1 MKKNILI
8 TLLAA
13 LLLSS
18 CGEYNKLL
26 KSTDYEYKYEAA
38 KNYFAKGQY
47 NRAATLLNELIAIL
61 KGTDKAE
68 ESLYMLGMSYYNQKD
83 YQTAAQT
90 FIQYYNVYPRG
101 TFTELARFHAGKALY
116 LDTPEPRLD
125 QSGTYSAIQQLQMFM
140 EYFPQSSKKE
150 EAQNMIFAL
159 QDKLVMK
166 EYLSAKLYYNMGNYL
181 GNNYQACVI
190 TAQNAL
196 KDYPYTNLREDLS
209 ILILRAKYE
218 LAVYSVEDRRAER
231 YREAVD
237 ECYAFK
243 NEFPESKYMKEVD
256 RIFKEAQKMLGEGS
270 EEQKI
275 KTAEAQLGAAFLDA
289 RKYSDEIVSAANV
302 KASDISAKASAE
314 ISEQAVEISKLT
326 AEVNAISERFNRSI
340 DELHSSIAALAN
352 KMSVSAN
359 ELSKR
364 KNAPSFVPD
373 VSIKID
379 DENNITLQN
388 TVDDNSKKIEDGF
401 NLDSSTV
408 FNFNKHKEG

>member
-68 ESLYMLGMSYYNQKD
+68 ESLYMLGMSYYNQND

-90 FIQYYNVYPRG
+90 FTQYYNVYPRG

-116 LDTPEPRLD
+116 LDTPEPRFD
-125 QSGTYSAIQQLQMFM
+125 QSGTYNAIQQLQMFL
-140 EYFPQSSKKE
+140 EYFPNSAKKD

-166 EYLSAKLYYNMGNYL
+166 EYLSAKLYYNLGNYL
-181 GNNYQACVI
+181 GNNYESCVI

-196 KDYPYTNLREDLS
+196 KDYPYTNMREDLS

-218 LAVYSVEDRRAER
+218 MAVFSVEDKREER

-237 ECYAFK
+237 EYYAFK
-243 NEFPESKYMKEVD
+243 NEFPESKYMKDAD
-256 RIFKEAQKMLGEGS
+256 RIFKEAQKIL
-270 EEQKI
+270 K
-275 KTAEAQLGAAFLDA
+275 D
-289 RKYSDEIVSAANV
+289 
-302 KASDISAKASAE
+302 
-314 ISEQAVEISKLT
+314 
-326 AEVNAISERFNRSI
+326 
-340 DELHSSIAALAN
+340 
-352 KMSVSAN
+352 
-359 ELSKR
+359 
-364 KNAPSFVPD
+364 
-373 VSIKID
+373 
-379 DENNITLQN
+379 
-388 TVDDNSKKIEDGF
+388 
-401 NLDSSTV
+401 
-408 FNFNKHKEG
+408 

>member
-68 ESLYMLGMSYYNQKD
+68 ESLYMLGMSYYNQND

-90 FIQYYNVYPRG
+90 FTQYYNVYPRG

-125 QSGTYSAIQQLQMFM
+125 QSGTYNAIQQLQMFL
-140 EYFPQSSKKE
+140 EYFPNSAKKD
-150 EAQNMIFAL
+150 EAQNMILAL

-166 EYLSAKLYYNMGNYL
+166 EYLSAKLYYNLGNYL
-181 GNNYQACVI
+181 GNNYESCVI

-196 KDYPYTNLREDLS
+196 KDYPYTNMREDLS

-218 LAVYSVEDRRAER
+218 MAVFSVEDKREER

-237 ECYAFK
+237 EYYAFK
-243 NEFPESKYMKEVD
+243 NEFPESKYMKDAD
-256 RIFKEAQKMLGEGS
+256 RIFKEAQKIL
-270 EEQKI
+270 K
-275 KTAEAQLGAAFLDA
+275 D
-289 RKYSDEIVSAANV
+289 
-302 KASDISAKASAE
+302 
-314 ISEQAVEISKLT
+314 
-326 AEVNAISERFNRSI
+326 
-340 DELHSSIAALAN
+340 
-352 KMSVSAN
+352 
-359 ELSKR
+359 
-364 KNAPSFVPD
+364 
-373 VSIKID
+373 
-379 DENNITLQN
+379 
-388 TVDDNSKKIEDGF
+388 
-401 NLDSSTV
+401 
-408 FNFNKHKEG
+408 

>member
-26 KSTDYEYKYEAA
+26 KSTYYEYKYEAA

-68 ESLYMLGMSYYNQKD
+68 ESLYMLGMSYYNQND

-90 FIQYYNVYPRG
+90 FTQYYNVYPRG

-125 QSGTYSAIQQLQMFM
+125 QSGTYNAIQQLQMFL
-140 EYFPQSSKKE
+140 EYFPNSAKKD

-166 EYLSAKLYYNMGNYL
+166 EYLSAKLYYNLGNYL
-181 GNNYQACVI
+181 GNNYESCVI

-196 KDYPYTNLREDLS
+196 KDYPYTNMREDLS

-218 LAVYSVEDRRAER
+218 MAVFSVEDKREER

-237 ECYAFK
+237 EYYAFK
-243 NEFPESKYMKEVD
+243 NEFPESKYMKDAD
-256 RIFKEAQKMLGEGS
+256 RIFKEAQKIL
-270 EEQKI
+270 K
-275 KTAEAQLGAAFLDA
+275 D
-289 RKYSDEIVSAANV
+289 
-302 KASDISAKASAE
+302 
-314 ISEQAVEISKLT
+314 
-326 AEVNAISERFNRSI
+326 
-340 DELHSSIAALAN
+340 
-352 KMSVSAN
+352 
-359 ELSKR
+359 
-364 KNAPSFVPD
+364 
-373 VSIKID
+373 
-379 DENNITLQN
+379 
-388 TVDDNSKKIEDGF
+388 
-401 NLDSSTV
+401 
-408 FNFNKHKEG
+408 